1 MKLPPRLAA
10 LVVKDGVSLG
20 LLAEADRA
28 LVLALAATAI
38 EAGREHREADM
49 NRILEAWLD
58 GPGAMLRTDHVELRR
73 WLVDA
78 GFVSRDGFGRAYVR
92 GEAEA
97 ARAIR
102 AARPG
107 ARRGAGRSRRRP
119 AGDPGPRAR
128 GSAPGFRRPLIASAP
143 AVRVERTIFRGLDQ
157 RLRRSAISRHGRM
170 TGALRERA
178 RPRADAGPLRGR
190 LRRDAPRLS
199 TCRRCGADIAA
210 PCVAF
215 W

>member
-20 LLAEADRA
+20 LLGEGDRA

-49 NRILEAWLD
+49 NRALAQWLE

-92 GEAEA
+92 GGAEA
-97 ARAIR
+97 AKATSLLGDATGAALAGAIADLRATR
-102 AARPG
+102 AHERE
-107 ARRGAGRSRRRP
+107 ARR
-119 AGDPGPRAR
+119 
-128 GSAPGFRRPLIASAP
+128 
-143 AVRVERTIFRGLDQ
+143 Q
-157 RLRRSAISRHGRM
+157 
-170 TGALRERA
+170 
-178 RPRADAGPLRGR
+178 
-190 LRRDAPRLS
+190 
-199 TCRRCGADIAA
+199 
-210 PCVAF
+210 AF
-215 W
+215 ATR